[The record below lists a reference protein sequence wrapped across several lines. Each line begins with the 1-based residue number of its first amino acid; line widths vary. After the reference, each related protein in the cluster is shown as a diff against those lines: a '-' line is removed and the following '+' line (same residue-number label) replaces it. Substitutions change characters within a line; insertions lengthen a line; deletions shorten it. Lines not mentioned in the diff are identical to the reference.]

1 MWVTVLRTRRTPP
14 KLVIAAGLA
23 LAIFMQT
30 GCGPKTRSGPSGVVP
45 VTGKV
50 TLDDQ
55 PLAGAL
61 VTYVPIN
68 SPTGETFDAG
78 GVTNEQGVYE
88 LRSGD
93 GETPGALPG
102 EYRVVISRLVMADGS
117 LAKADKEK
125 SPMQLALEGAKET
138 VPTTYSDMAFSKLKA
153 TIPAAGGNFDF
164 PLKSK

>member
-1 MWVTVLRTRRTPP
+1 MWETVLITRRRHL
-14 KLVIAAGLA
+14 KFVIAAGLA
-23 LAIFMQT
+23 LGIAMQT
-30 GCGPKTRSGPSGVVP
+30 GCGPGTKSGPSGVVP

-61 VTYVPIN
+61 VTYIPI
-68 SPTGETFDAG
+68 SSVSGESFDAG
-78 GVTNEQGVYE
+78 AVTNDQGMYE
-88 LRSGD
+88 LRSGE

-102 EYRVVISRLVMADGS
+102 EYRVVISHLVKPDGS
-117 LAKADKEK
+117 VVKPDKDK

-138 VPTTYSDMAFSKLKA
+138 VPTTYSDMAFSKLKQ
-153 TIPAAGGNFDF
+153 TVPAGGGKFDF